1 MKIHTNS
8 RISRVTYTVLLVL
21 FIMFAFTSCE
31 PSSQV
36 EKRSDVFLC
45 AERTLFGI
53 AAAQF
58 ANRAD
63 CEAGETKLLA
73 DALADAFDKCKEFCE
88 PTGCAENPPD
98 SDEILVRA
106 SACRGPGQT
115 RKFYRDASTNA
126 FDCQC
131 ITAIR

>member
-1 MKIHTNS
+1 MKIHYNSRTNS
-8 RISRVTYTVLLVL
+8 VIYTVLLVL
-21 FIMFAFTSCE
+21 FIIFALTSCE

-63 CEAGETKLLA
+63 CEAGETNLLA

-98 SDEILVRA
+98 SDDILVRA

-126 FDCQC
+126 FECQC

>member
-8 RISRVTYTVLLVL
+8 LISRVTYTVLLVL

-31 PSSQV
+31 PSSQI

-58 ANRAD
+58 SNRAD
-63 CEAGETKLLA
+63 CEAGETNLLA
-73 DALADAFDKCKEFCE
+73 DALADAFDKCKEFCK
-88 PTGCAENPPD
+88 PTGCAEDPPD
-98 SDEILVRA
+98 SDDILVSA

-126 FDCQC
+126 FECRC